1 MRISIMYKN
10 RSSCWQCLVL
20 LLALTYFQSPA
31 AQTIQ
36 LPDFSQL
43 VDKNSAAVVNISTKV
58 KINAPAHGGSAMP
71 DIPEDSPL
79 YDFFKRFF
87 GDSPDGRM
95 PYPEG
100 EQTSLGS
107 GFIISGDGHII
118 TNNHVIKDA
127 DEIIVRLVDRR
138 EFTAEVIGADEQSD
152 IAILKVDG
160 KDLPIVKL
168 GDSDKLKVGEWVMA
182 IGSPFQFDH
191 SVTAGIVSAKGRP
204 LPNENYIPFIQ
215 TDVAI
220 NPGNSG
226 GPLFNL
232 NGEVV
237 GVNSQ
242 IYSRTGGFMGLSF
255 AVPINLVKRVYQ
267 QLREEGHVTRGWLG
281 VWIQGVDRE
290 LAESFGMDIPQGALV
305 TKIIADSPA
314 AAAGFEIGDIVVQFD
329 NREVINDTDLPPMVG
344 STEIGRK
351 VPVQIVRKGEKVML
365 TVTIDALPEDA
376 NRLASTPPVNPEQ
389 PGTNR
394 LNITVRELTDAE
406 RTELGLDHGI
416 RIESIH
422 TGPASRAGI
431 RMGDILL
438 LINNKKVNNVK
449 EFEKIIS
456 DLPEGKPAAILVQR
470 RGNPIFLALRLD
482 DSEG

>member
-1 MRISIMYKN
+1 MKAKTG
-10 RSSCWQCLVL
+10 CWPCIVL
-20 LLALTYFQSPA
+20 ILILADFQSSG
-31 AQTIQ
+31 AQAIQ
-36 LPDFSQL
+36 LPDFTHL
-43 VDKNSAAVVNISTKV
+43 VEHNSAAVVNISTTL
-58 KINAPAHGGSAMP
+58 KITGSVHGRQGIP

-87 GDSPDGRM
+87 GDSPDGRI
-95 PYPEG
+95 PFPEG

-138 EFTAEVIGADEQSD
+138 EYTAEVVGADEQSD
-152 IAILKVDG
+152 IAVLKVDG
-160 KDLPIVKL
+160 KDLPIVTL

-255 AVPINLVKRVYQ
+255 AVPINLVKRVYH
-267 QLREEGHVTRGWLG
+267 QLKEEGHVTRGWLG
-281 VWIQGVDRE
+281 VWIQAVDRE
-290 LAESFGMDIPQGALV
+290 LAESFGMEIPQGALV
-305 TKIIADSPA
+305 TKVIAGSPA
-314 AAAGFEIGDIVVQFD
+314 ATAGFEIGDIVVQFD

-344 STEIGRK
+344 NTEVGKK
-351 VPVQIVRKGEKVML
+351 VPVQVIRKGKQVSL
-365 TVTIDALPEDA
+365 NVVIDTLPEDA
-376 NRLASTPPVNPEQ
+376 NKLASKPPEKPESS
-389 PGTNR
+389 GTNK
-394 LNITVRELTDAE
+394 LNITVTDLTDDE
-406 RTELGLDHGI
+406 RKELDLDHGI
-416 RIESIH
+416 RIEDVT
-422 TGPASRAGI
+422 TGPASRAGL
-431 RMGDILL
+431 RAGDILL
-438 LINNKKVNNVK
+438 LVNNQKVINVK
-449 EFEKIIS
+449 EFERIIS
-456 DLPEGKPAAILVQR
+456 SLPKDKPVAILVQR
-470 RGNPIFLALRLD
+470 NGNPIFLALRQ
-482 DSEG
+482 DSPDG

>member
-1 MRISIMYKN
+1 MYKI
-10 RSSCWQCLVL
+10 RTGCWHCLVL
-20 LLALTYFQSPA
+20 LLTLAYLQSPC
-31 AQTIQ
+31 AQTRS
-36 LPDFSQL
+36 LPDFTQL
-43 VDKNSAAVVNISTKV
+43 VDRNSAAVVNISTTV
-58 KINAPAHGGSAMP
+58 KISGAVHGGQAMP

-87 GDSPDGRM
+87 GESPDGRM

-127 DEIIVRLVDRR
+127 DEIIVRLADRR
-138 EFTAEVIGADEQSD
+138 EFSAEIIGADEQSD

-160 KDLPIVKL
+160 KDLPILKM

-267 QLREEGHVTRGWLG
+267 QLKEEGHVTRGWLG

-290 LAESFGMDIPQGALV
+290 LAESFGMAIPQGALV
-305 TKIIADSPA
+305 TKVIADSPA
-314 AAAGFEIGDIVVQFD
+314 AAAGFEIGDIVVKFD
-329 NREVINDTDLPPMVG
+329 DREIINDTDLPPMVG
-344 STEIGRK
+344 STEIGKK
-351 VPVQIVRKGEKVML
+351 VPVQIVRKGRKVMIN
-365 TVTIDALPEDA
+365 VVIDALPDNA
-376 NRLASTPPVNPEQ
+376 NKLAGKPPVKPEVS
-389 PGTNR
+389 GTNR
-394 LNITVRELTDAE
+394 LNVTVQDLTDAE
-406 RTELGLDHGI
+406 RDELGLDHGI
-416 RIESIH
+416 RIETIA

-431 RMGDILL
+431 RTGDILL
-438 LINNKKVNNVK
+438 LLNNQKVKDVK
-449 EFEKIIS
+449 EFERIING
-456 DLPEGKPAAILVQR
+456 LPEGKPVAILVQR
-470 RGNPIFLALRLD
+470 KGNPIFLALRLD
-482 DSEG
+482 DAEG

>member
-1 MRISIMYKN
+1 MSKIRTGCLPYLALL
-10 RSSCWQCLVL
+10 LVL
-20 LLALTYFQSPA
+20 ANFQSLG

-36 LPDFSQL
+36 LPDFSRL
-43 VDKNSAAVVNISTKV
+43 VEKNSAAVVNISTKV
-58 KINAPAHGGSAMP
+58 KLTGPVHGGQTMP

-79 YDFFKRFF
+79 YEFFKRFF
-87 GDSPDGRM
+87 GDSPEGRI

-138 EFTAEVIGADEQSD
+138 EFSAKVIGADEQSD
-152 IAILKVDG
+152 IALLKVDG
-160 KDLPIVKL
+160 NDLPIVKL

-182 IGSPFQFDH
+182 IGSPFSFDH

-255 AVPINLVKRVYQ
+255 AVPINLVKTVYQ
-267 QLREEGHVTRGWLG
+267 QLKDGGHVTRGWLG
-281 VWIQGVDRE
+281 VWIQEVNRE
-290 LAESFGMDIPQGALV
+290 LAESFGMEIPQGALV
-305 TKIIADSPA
+305 TKVLADSPA
-314 AAAGFEIGDIVVQFD
+314 EKAGFEIGDIVVKF
-329 NREVINDTDLPPMVG
+329 NNKKVINDTDLPPMVG
-344 STEIGRK
+344 NMEVGKK
-351 VPVQIVRKGEKVML
+351 VPVEVVRRGKIL
-365 TVTIDALPEDA
+365 TLRVVIDALPDDA
-376 NRLASTPPVNPEQ
+376 NKLARAQPAIPDV

-394 LNITVRELTDAE
+394 LNVIVKDLTDAE
-406 RTELGLDHGI
+406 RQKLGLDHGV
-416 RIESIH
+416 RIEDVED
-422 TGPASRAGI
+422 GPASRAGI
-431 RMGDILL
+431 WPGDILL
-438 LINNKKVNNVK
+438 LINNQKVRDSK
-449 EFEKIIS
+449 EFDQIVKS
-456 DLPEGKPAAILVQR
+456 LPKGKAVAMLVQR
-470 RGNPIFLALRLD
+470 KGNPIFLALRLED
-482 DSEG
+482 ADG